1 MSNTNQTNIFDQI
14 EAMGH
19 EQVMFFNDNE
29 TGLKGIIGIHNTT
42 LGPALGGTRVWKY
55 DNEQAAINDVLRL
68 SRGMTFKSS
77 IIGINLGGGKA
88 VIIDNPNAKKDEP
101 FWRRYGKFVENLG
114 GKYITAED
122 VGTSTQFMEY
132 ISMETKHVMGKP
144 FYLGGSGDPSPVTAY
159 GVYLGMKASQKKL
172 TGNDSLEGKK
182 ILVQGV
188 GHVGQFLIEHLNKE
202 NANIMIA
209 DINENNLKS
218 VTSRYKAEVIDV
230 NVVYDTDMDI
240 YAPCALGATV
250 NDNTIEKLKCSIISG
265 AANNQLQDELVH
277 GRRVKARGILY
288 APDFLINAG
297 GVVNCYTEIDGYSKE
312 RTYGI
317 TENIYKQTLDIFNV
331 ADNSEKGTQEVAL
344 EIAMAR
350 INSIGKLRQVR

>member
-1 MSNTNQTNIFDQI
+1 MNNTNQTNIFDQI

-55 DNEQAAINDVLRL
+55 DNEQAAISDVLRL

-88 VIIDNPNAKKDEP
+88 VIIDNPKAKKDEP

-172 TGNDSLEGKK
+172 TGNDSLAGKK

-188 GHVGQFLIEHLNKE
+188 GHVGQYLIEHLNKE

-209 DINENNLKS
+209 DINEDNLKS
-218 VTSRYKAEVIDV
+218 VTSRYKAEIIGV
-230 NVVYDTDMDI
+230 NDVYDADMDI
-240 YAPCALGATV
+240 YSPCALGATL
-250 NDNTIEKLKCSIISG
+250 NDDTIDKLKCSIVAG
-265 AANNQLQDELVH
+265 AANNQLQDELIH
-277 GRRVKARGILY
+277 GRKIKEKGILY

-297 GVVNCYTEIDGYSKE
+297 GVVNCYTEIDGYNKE
-312 RTYGI
+312 RTFSI
-317 TENIYKQTLDIFNV
+317 TDNIYQQTIDIFSA

-350 INSIGKLRQVR
+350 INSIGKIRQVR

>member
-1 MSNTNQTNIFDQI
+1 MNNSNPTNVFDQI
-14 EAMGH
+14 EALGH

-29 TGLKGIIGIHNTT
+29 TGLKGIIAIHNTT
-42 LGPALGGTRVWKY
+42 LGPALGGTRIWKY
-55 DNEQAAINDVLRL
+55 ENEQAAINDVLRL

-88 VIIDNPNAKKDEP
+88 IIIDNPNAKKDEP

-122 VGTSTQFMEY
+122 VGTNTQFMEY

-172 TGNDSLEGKK
+172 TGNDSLAGKK

-188 GHVGQFLIEHLNKE
+188 GHVGQYLIEHLNKE
-202 NANIMIA
+202 NANILIA
-209 DINENNLKS
+209 DINENNIKT
-218 VTSRYKAEVIDV
+218 VTANYKVEVIDPSK
-230 NVVYDTDMDI
+230 VYETAMDI
-240 YAPCALGATV
+240 YSPCALGATI
-250 NDNTIEKLKCSIISG
+250 NDQTVDALKCSIVAG
-265 AANNQLQDELVH
+265 AANNQLLDEKIH
-277 GRRVKARGILY
+277 GRKLKERGVLY

-317 TENIYKQTLDIFNV
+317 TENIYNQTLAIFD
-331 ADNSEKGTQEVAL
+331 AAQQSEKGTQEVAL
-344 EIAMAR
+344 EIALNR
-350 INSIGKLRQVR
+350 IQSIGKIRQIR